1 MTSEK
6 KSNTFKIL
14 AGLLTVLL
22 VALGVY
28 TAKLYNDNK
37 ETVSILE
44 TEKTNIQ
51 TELKELIS
59 DYDEVIQDNEIK
71 DNEIVEARERIE
83 KLLDSVKDAKANVAL
98 IRRYKQE
105 INRLKKER
113 ILLFKKADSLIVAN
127 QNLALQRDSTLTVLD
142 QTIKVV
148 DSVTTENT
156 ALTDAIKRGSVVRAV
171 DLSGTGVII
180 RNSGKIVDTKRA
192 RRADK
197 VRACFT
203 LTPNPLAEKG
213 DRLLYVQVINPKNN
227 LLGSKK
233 VLTFEEGT
241 LNYSAATK
249 VFYENEELDVCVMV
263 SAKKDDL
270 IKGTYRINV
279 FDGTKQ
285 VATTTMTLK

>member
-6 KSNTFKIL
+6 NSNTFKIL
-14 AGLLTVLL
+14 AGVLTLLLI
-22 VALGVY
+22 ALGVY

-37 ETVSILE
+37 ETVSVLE

-51 TELKELIS
+51 DELKTLIA

-71 DNEIVEARERIE
+71 DNELVEARDRIE

-105 INRLKKER
+105 INRLKRER
-113 ILLFKKADSLIVAN
+113 VLLFKKADSLIAAN
-127 QNLALQRDSTLTVLD
+127 QYLALQRDSTRTVLD

-156 ALTDAIKRGSVVRAV
+156 ALSEAIKRGAVVRAV
-171 DLSGTGVII
+171 DLSGTGVIV
-180 RNSGKIVDTKRA
+180 RSSGKIVDTKRA

-197 VRACFT
+197 VRTCFT
-203 LTPNPLAEKG
+203 LAPNPLAEKG
-213 DRLLYVQVINPKNN
+213 DRVLYVQVINPKNN

-233 VLTFEEGT
+233 TLEFEEGT
-241 LNYSAATK
+241 LIYSASVK
-249 VFYENEELDVCVMV
+249 VFYENEELDVCLLVN
-263 SAKKDDL
+263 AAEQDL
-270 IKGTYRINV
+270 IKGTYHINV
-279 FDGTKQ
+279 FDGSKQ
-285 VATTTMTLK
+285 VATSTMSLK

>member
-6 KSNTFKIL
+6 NSNTFKIL

-44 TEKTNIQ
+44 AEKTDIQ

-59 DYDEVIQDNEIK
+59 DYDEVIKDNEIK

-113 ILLFKKADSLIVAN
+113 ILLFKKADSLIIAN
-127 QNLALQRDSTLTVLD
+127 QNLAMQRDSTLTVLD

-156 ALTDAIKRGSVVRAV
+156 ALAEAIKRGSVVRAV

-192 RRADK
+192 RRANK

-233 VLTFEEGT
+233 VLELEEGT

-263 SAKKDDL
+263 SATKDDL

-279 FDGTKQ
+279 FDGPKQ

>member
-6 KSNTFKIL
+6 NSNTFKIL

-44 TEKTNIQ
+44 AEKTDIQ

-59 DYDEVIQDNEIK
+59 DYDEVIKDNEIK

-113 ILLFKKADSLIVAN
+113 ILLFKKADSLIIAN
-127 QNLALQRDSTLTVLD
+127 QNLAMQRDSTLTVLD

-156 ALTDAIKRGSVVRAV
+156 ALTEAIKRGSVVRAV

-192 RRADK
+192 RRANK

-233 VLTFEEGT
+233 ILEFEEGT

-263 SAKKDDL
+263 SATKDDL

-279 FDGTKQ
+279 FDGPKQ

>member
-14 AGLLTVLL
+14 AGILTVLL
-22 VALGVY
+22 VVLGVY

-44 TEKTNIQ
+44 TEKVNIQ
-51 TELKELIS
+51 GELKELIS

-71 DNEIVEARERIE
+71 DTELIEARERIE
-83 KLLDSVKDAKANVAL
+83 KLLDSVKDSKANVAL

-113 ILLFKKADSLIVAN
+113 KLLFRKADSLIVAN
-127 QNLALQRDSTLTVLD
+127 RALALQRDSTMTVLD
-142 QTIKVV
+142 ETIKVV

-156 ALTDAIKRGSVVRAV
+156 ALAEAIKKGSVVGVV
-171 DLSGTGVII
+171 DLSASGVIVKK
-180 RNSGKIVDTKRA
+180 SGKIVDTKRA
-192 RRADK
+192 RRADR

-203 LTPNPLAEKG
+203 LAPNPLAEKG
-213 DRLLYVQVINPKNN
+213 DRVLYVQVINPKNN

-233 VLTFEEGT
+233 TLEFDEGV
-241 LNYSAATK
+241 LNYSAAVK
-249 VFYENEELDVCVMV
+249 VFYENEELDVCAMV
-263 SAKKDDL
+263 NAREADL

-279 FDGTKQ
+279 FDGPKQ
-285 VATTTMTLK
+285 VATSTMTLK

>member
-113 ILLFKKADSLIVAN
+113 ILLFKKADSLIIAN
-127 QNLALQRDSTLTVLD
+127 QNLAMQRDSTLTVLD

-192 RRADK
+192 RRANK

-233 VLTFEEGT
+233 VLEFEEGT

-263 SAKKDDL
+263 SATKDDL

-279 FDGTKQ
+279 FDGPKQ